1 MHRVAALK
9 ADTILSFSAL
19 RSNKPMCPPVLALKW
34 LQIGVSV
41 KGVGGRRFQEPIP
54 LKDYRLC
61 LYDGSGNI

>member
-41 KGVGGRRFQEPIP
+41 KGVGGGEKVSRTDS
-54 LKDYRLC
+54 LKRL
-61 LYDGSGNI
+61 